1 MQGRRILRSEEST
14 FASMVATGNGVAG
27 VAVPAGLRNAAN
39 MSSADSDNELEENV
53 WDNDMTEAGG

>member
-1 MQGRRILRSEEST
+1 
-14 FASMVATGNGVAG
+14 MVATGNGVAG